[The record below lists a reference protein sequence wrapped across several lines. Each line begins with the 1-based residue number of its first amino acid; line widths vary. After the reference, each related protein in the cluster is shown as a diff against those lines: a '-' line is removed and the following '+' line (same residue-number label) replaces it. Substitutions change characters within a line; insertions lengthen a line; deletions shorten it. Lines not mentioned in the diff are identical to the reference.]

1 MRKIP
6 VVLIALFLTSAGGAY
21 SFAQTAQSGVDAA
34 NKEVMDSFKNKDA
47 AGVAAHYTENGA
59 MLPPNQERIEGREN
73 IQKLWQNWL
82 DGGVTDLTL
91 KAIEV
96 EESGDMAVEEGAYS
110 IKAPG
115 ADGKAMEE
123 VGKYIVVWKKGTDGK
138 WQLHRDIWNANQ
150 AAAPQ

>member
-6 VVLIALFLTSAGGAY
+6 VVLIAIFLITASSAYA
-21 SFAQTAQSGVDAA
+21 FAQTAQSGIEAA
-34 NKEVMDSFKNKDA
+34 NKGVMDSFKNKDA

-73 IQKLWQNWL
+73 IQKLWQSWL
-82 DGGVTDLTL
+82 DAGVTDLTL
-91 KAIEV
+91 KALEV
-96 EESGDMAVEEGAYS
+96 EEGGDMAVEEGAYS

-115 ADGKAMEE
+115 ADGKTMEE
-123 VGKYIVVWKKGTDGK
+123 IGQYIVVWKKGADGK

-150 AAAPQ
+150 AATAQ